1 MALRQPDFF
10 LLFTKIIL
18 SIYAIKLFYVIF
30 RDAREVFLLFFLSG
44 FSFRPCFSSFSSRH
58 FVFVLKKQWNA
69 MKCFKKQQST
79 GSAGRTA
86 PAFIRGVRCVM
97 GVEPIIL
104 FIILFGVH
112 FHASV
117 LHIVLSNFNFHQIY
131 LTLFFELIDN
141 YFLISITIDP
151 HLLYNLVCIRKI
163 SLAIDK
169 LPNSI

>member
-1 MALRQPDFF
+1 
-10 LLFTKIIL
+10 
-18 SIYAIKLFYVIF
+18 
-30 RDAREVFLLFFLSG
+30 
-44 FSFRPCFSSFSSRH
+44 
-58 FVFVLKKQWNA
+58 

-117 LHIVLSNFNFHQIY
+117 IHIVLSNFKFHQIY

-151 HLLYNLVCIRKI
+151 HLLCTTWYASEKYHLRLI
-163 SLAIDK
+163 SFQTVSK
-169 LPNSI
+169 LLNFSLSAFKENFIFTS